1 MISIDT
7 MTINIPEVLYIYV
20 LNKDSKSNGT
30 APFDTL
36 SHSSSMNHLPVLK
49 ETSPSSASSDT
60 EPSSQLL
67 ITNNT
72 GVQIAVQMKYL
83 SSPLITTH

>member
-1 MISIDT
+1 

-49 ETSPSSASSDT
+49 ETSPSSASSDI
-60 EPSSQLL
+60 EPSTHLFTT
-67 ITNNT
+67 TNT
-72 GVQIAVQMKYL
+72 ALQTTCQIKIL
-83 SSPLITTH
+83 SSPFIIIH